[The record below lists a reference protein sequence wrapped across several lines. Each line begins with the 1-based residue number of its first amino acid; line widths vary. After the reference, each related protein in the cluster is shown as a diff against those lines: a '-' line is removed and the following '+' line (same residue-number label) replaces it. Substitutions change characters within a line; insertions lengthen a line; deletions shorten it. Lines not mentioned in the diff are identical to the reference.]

1 MLCNKPSNCSLSFR
15 KIALFGRLWKI
26 AAQYFGF
33 TTIRVK
39 FIHINCFI
47 SRQIGGGLSCL
58 LFGSCD
64 ALQLRLQFSHPQI
77 PYQIFTMLAY
87 VASIL
92 ALIGIVGKANP
103 PSSAGIPQEMT
114 KWKTWMQQ

>member
-1 MLCNKPSNCSLSFR
+1 
-15 KIALFGRLWKI
+15 
-26 AAQYFGF
+26 
-33 TTIRVK
+33 
-39 FIHINCFI
+39 
-47 SRQIGGGLSCL
+47 
-58 LFGSCD
+58 
-64 ALQLRLQFSHPQI
+64 
-77 PYQIFTMLAY
+77 MLAY